1 MNEHDA
7 VFEPLL
13 GKRRTVRQ
21 ALLEVAEQWG
31 RTPIGDP
38 AVRAELEDAVRHK
51 IRRGEIGRE
60 MPAGTDAA
68 VLAREFVAGL
78 LAGEGV
84 GAVGRVFPIR

>member
-1 MNEHDA
+1 
-7 VFEPLL
+7 
-13 GKRRTVRQ
+13 
-21 ALLEVAEQWG
+21 
-31 RTPIGDP
+31 
-38 AVRAELEDAVRHK
+38 
-51 IRRGEIGRE
+51 